1 MVFVSAPK
9 RPRVALAS
17 RLGAAVD
24 DRGYLVVDDDGRT
37 SLAGIY
43 AAGDATA
50 GHAHQVSA
58 AVDGGAV
65 AATAVNWDLLPPDER
80 VG

>member
-9 RPRVALAS
+9 RPRTSLAR
-17 RLGAAVD
+17 RLGAHVD
-24 DRGYLVVDDDGRT
+24 ARGYLAVDEAGRT
-37 SLAGIY
+37 SVGGIY

-58 AVDGGAV
+58 AVDGGAT
-65 AATAVNWDLLPPDER
+65 AATAVNWDLLPSDER